1 MTTEKQEEK
10 ETNGNYIKIP
20 LAATGGAGIGSLG
33 MIILLRVLNLGGDT
47 TSKEI
52 NDKRFENIENSLK
65 RIEERVDCVPI
76 LKYRLEKLEQRID
89 ELKSEKSHYKDY
101 ASHPE
106 KEEKTEITKQ

>member
-1 MTTEKQEEK
+1 MTIEKEKQS
-10 ETNGNYIKIP
+10 TGNYIKIP
-20 LAATGGAGIGSLG
+20 LAATGGAGLGSLG

-89 ELKSEKSHYKDY
+89 ELKSERNHYKDL
-101 ASHPE
+101 ASNPM
-106 KEEKTEITKQ
+106 KGDNDGNKTVQ